1 MVGGDVGGGGG
12 AGTGVVGIS
21 HGAGGVLS
29 PARKANVPCRAG
41 VPPSQCCPNEI
52 EAVLS
57 VPLAVNGAGLT
68 VNEPVKVWQPR
79 PIPGPSSPGTLPLN
93 GCRGACAPD
102 SLR

>member
-12 AGTGVVGIS
+12 AGTGVVGII

-41 VPPSQCCPNEI
+41 VPPSQCCTNEI

-57 VPLAVNGAGLT
+57 VPLAVNVAELT
-68 VNEPVKVWQPR
+68 VNEPVKVLQPR
-79 PIPGPSSPGTLPLN
+79 PIPETSSPGPLPLN
-93 GCRGACAPD
+93 G
-102 SLR
+102 